1 MLRAPM
7 RLGQDVLAN
16 LDAATAREWL
26 LTNALGGAASGTAAG
41 AHTRRSHA
49 WLLAA
54 DADGRAALPLLKLEE
69 RLTVNG
75 ESLEL
80 GTNLVAAPASEVA
93 HPPLARPAGHL
104 LLEAFTFEPWPTW
117 RWRAGGVTLERS
129 LFLLHTH
136 HAVAVTYRHLDGPPA
151 RLSAAPLLTART
163 PEALQ
168 PVDEGWR
175 GVAQAVPGRVVIE
188 TSSGGTALS
197 IWHNGTFMPAR
208 VWQRGL
214 VYPADPDPSDTDAAF
229 VPGYLECELA
239 PGAAFHVVASVERDL
254 FRALAVEGLLGAPP
268 PGSLGECVALVER
281 GERER
286 LARWQRAA
294 TTGAEVTLG
303 QAARAHRGREVT
315 AGSGTTPPAGEAS
328 DADPAVQLHPP

>member
-1 MLRAPM
+1 MGAARPRRTTPPGPFRPHDDLRPGGRPDGGVRRPARPARRYLGAHLGSDGRRSGAAGNAGRVRNHPGGAESFPRSRGVRHEPWSRGAEALGGSLRPAGPPGVAGGGRSPRRVAHGLGRASRRDAAADRGLLRPAGRCSDVERTEVHTPALTPAPHARRTPAAGPRAMLRAPM

-129 LFLLHTH
+129 LFLLHT
-136 HAVAVTYRHLDGPPA
+136 
-151 RLSAAPLLTART
+151 
-163 PEALQ
+163 
-168 PVDEGWR
+168 
-175 GVAQAVPGRVVIE
+175 
-188 TSSGGTALS
+188 
-197 IWHNGTFMPAR
+197 
-208 VWQRGL
+208 
-214 VYPADPDPSDTDAAF
+214 
-229 VPGYLECELA
+229 
-239 PGAAFHVVASVERDL
+239 
-254 FRALAVEGLLGAPP
+254 
-268 PGSLGECVALVER
+268 
-281 GERER
+281 
-286 LARWQRAA
+286 
-294 TTGAEVTLG
+294 
-303 QAARAHRGREVT
+303 
-315 AGSGTTPPAGEAS
+315 
-328 DADPAVQLHPP
+328 